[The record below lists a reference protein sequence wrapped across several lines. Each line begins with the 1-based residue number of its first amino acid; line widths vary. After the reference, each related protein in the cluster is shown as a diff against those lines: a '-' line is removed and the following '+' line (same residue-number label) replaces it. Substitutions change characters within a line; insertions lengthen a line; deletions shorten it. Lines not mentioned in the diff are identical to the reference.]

1 MLPRTPLRSLS
12 HSWAATT
19 AESTA
24 ACSRRNGDDP
34 LLLRLGKSN
43 LPRRSGRRAVPRGSS
58 TARGAKPPE
67 HIGGVDFGTPYIH
80 QTPAGSLVSTGRRP
94 GRVGRRADSVLRPEY
109 TPCLSDTSADDSI
122 DSVRGVGN
130 GGILIGKI
138 RELQRQLDAVEKEKS
153 DMKMQIEALKAG
165 KQPASGSAAGH
176 ALEPREKP
184 ATGVDARLDELET
197 SRRSLDFR
205 NDDDDEAGVEHGVSQ
220 NLDVEC
226 EGNNELLASIPA
238 SQSMSDDQMIQAM
251 SKITH
256 GVHQLEGAL
265 RRHLSSSTRSTS
277 SSSSGTGEAFT
288 LTGSSDQAG
297 HLHQLGSS
305 NSSSGDDPMARSGSS
320 LTSSGSPATWFAGTG
335 RRRGGLD

>member
-1 MLPRTPLRSLS
+1 MEPAL
-12 HSWAATT
+12 
-19 AESTA
+19 
-24 ACSRRNGDDP
+24 
-34 LLLRLGKSN
+34 
-43 LPRRSGRRAVPRGSS
+43 
-58 TARGAKPPE
+58 E
-67 HIGGVDFGTPYIH
+67 HISGVDFGLYPSD
-80 QTPAGSLVSTGRRP
+80 AGGEASSRLDGVR
-94 GRVGRRADSVLRPEY
+94 GRVGRRTDSCSVI

-122 DSVRGVGN
+122 DSVQGVGN

-184 ATGVDARLDELET
+184 ATGVDARLDEMET

-205 NDDDDEAGVEHGVSQ
+205 NDDEGGVEHGVSR

-288 LTGSSDQAG
+288 LTGRSDQAG
-297 HLHQLGSS
+297 HHQLGSS
-305 NSSSGDDPMARSGSS
+305 NSTA
-320 LTSSGSPATWFAGTG
+320 ATTRW
-335 RRRGGLD
+335 RDLDRL